1 MEGHAQNASE
11 MSPCFSQYQP
21 QRGRSKGTELCASSN
36 PLGENQGCKGNWIIG
51 WLSDACSNPNLR
63 CHFLSR
69 RLRGSESKLTTAPG
83 MRNMHLISKG
93 TLKSAI
99 QFTAGILERGI

>member
-1 MEGHAQNASE
+1 MLQKCHLVFLSTSPSVGEAKVQNSVPVQILWGKIKAVKVT
-11 MSPCFSQYQP
+11 
-21 QRGRSKGTELCASSN
+21 G
-36 PLGENQGCKGNWIIG
+36 IIG